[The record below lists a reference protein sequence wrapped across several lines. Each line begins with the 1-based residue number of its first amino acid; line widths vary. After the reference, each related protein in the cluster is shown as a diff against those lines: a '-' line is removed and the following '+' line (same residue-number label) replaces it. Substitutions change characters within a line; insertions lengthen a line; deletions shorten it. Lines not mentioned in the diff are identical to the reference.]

1 MLERSEKIGVYII
14 GSVWPIIGVIFYI
27 IVLPDSYQ
35 GKLLLNILLYS
46 VIFIFPAWILV
57 HLVLQFAEREP
68 VQKPI
73 REAIESLRLE
83 LQSAEQE
90 LELERSTA
98 ENEEQ
103 ERRAAW
109 EAEEQAA
116 AAARLA
122 ERIAVHNARQSPR
135 PRLPH
140 RPCLKQSAAQAAV
153 LVSCCVQCKARNA
166 TIAGGC
172 SCIVDRI

>member
-122 ERIAVHNARQSPR
+122 ERIAVHNARQSPPPPSAPPSVPKTISCPGCGASKLLR
-135 PRLPH
+135 PM
-140 RPCLKQSAAQAAV
+140 QSEECDYCGRM
-153 LVSCCVQCKARNA
+153 LVYR
-166 TIAGGC
+166 
-172 SCIVDRI
+172 

>member
-1 MLERSEKIGVYII
+1 M
-14 GSVWPIIGVIFYI
+14 
-27 IVLPDSYQ
+27 
-35 GKLLLNILLYS
+35 
-46 VIFIFPAWILV
+46 IFIFPAWILV

-68 VQKPI
+68 VQKPF

-90 LELERSTA
+90 LELERSMA

-122 ERIAVHNARQSPR
+122 ERIAVHNARQGSP
-135 PRLPH
+135 PPPAPPSVPKTISCLGCGANKVLLPQ
-140 RPCLKQSAAQAAV
+140 QSEE
-153 LVSCCVQCKARNA
+153 CDYCGRM
-166 TIAGGC
+166 IMY
-172 SCIVDRI
+172 R